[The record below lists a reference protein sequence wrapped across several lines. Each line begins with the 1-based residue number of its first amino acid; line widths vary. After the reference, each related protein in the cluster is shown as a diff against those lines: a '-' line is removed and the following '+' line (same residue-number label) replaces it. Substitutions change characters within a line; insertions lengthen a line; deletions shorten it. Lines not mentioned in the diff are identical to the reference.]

1 MSDEDWGN
9 GRGGK
14 RTSGGWGDNNS
25 GYQRI
30 NNTGYPLSTKV
41 GSDND
46 EYSRL
51 ANLIENSIKQIN
63 LNVSKITTNSNS
75 VGSNKDSA
83 ELRDEIYSLI
93 KATAG
98 LATNSTN
105 ALKQFC
111 SPKLQGPDP
120 QEKKK
125 LQSRLRDDLER
136 ALQRYKE
143 ISQHAKDKI
152 YSAPEPKRDQQGS
165 KAKSAWGQGTEQ
177 QSKGRP
183 KQDPF
188 NLGPARPYNEDEDD
202 DLERQQQQARLR
214 QQFVILDDESNFQ
227 DAIIQDR
234 EAGIL
239 MIEKG
244 MQELNNIFI
253 DLAKLVDEQD
263 VMFQHLDDHIS
274 ASVSHVSKGVSELR
288 TAQEYQ
294 KSGRNCTCILLII
307 ITAFVAVAVVLLVV
321 GLTVIRGKF

>member
-1 MSDEDWGN
+1 MSDEDFWN
-9 GRGGK
+9 GRGNK
-14 RTSGGWGDNNS
+14 RSSGWSDNNA

-30 NNTGYPLSTKV
+30 NNNV
-41 GSDND
+41 GGEGD

-51 ANLIENSIKQIN
+51 ANLIENNIKQIN
-63 LNVSKITTNSNS
+63 LNVSKITTNSNL
-75 VGSNKDSA
+75 VGTNKDSA

-98 LATNSTN
+98 LATSSAD

-143 ISQHAKDKI
+143 ISQSAKDKI
-152 YSAPEPKRDQQGS
+152 FSAPEPKRDVRDGGG
-165 KAKSAWGQGTEQ
+165 KAKSAWGQGSDNSQ
-177 QSKGRP
+177 NKGR
-183 KQDPF
+183 KQDSF
-188 NLGPARPYNEDEDD
+188 NLGPARPYNEEEEE

-214 QQFVILDDESNFQ
+214 QQFIVLDDESNFQ

-234 EAGIL
+234 EAGIML
-239 MIEKG
+239 IEKG

-253 DLAKLVDEQD
+253 DLAKLVEEQD

-274 ASVSHVSKGVSELR
+274 ASVSNVSRGVSELR

-307 ITAFVAVAVVLLVV
+307 VTAFVAVVIVLLVV
-321 GLTVIRGKF
+321 GLTVIRSKF